1 MKKQLPMLALVC
13 LSSMLGATRATAQR
27 CSTCVG
33 EDTMPRLH
41 VLPALGLHVGTPQ
54 KASVALGVVVGE
66 DWQQYVSHGF
76 GSFGS
81 GYGIIATA
89 LRTWRDPWVAKDN
102 ATYVGGEVLI
112 WPIVFVGPRI
122 GVFRRTTGN
131 TSNGRWFVSLD
142 LGIGL

>member
-1 MKKQLPMLALVC
+1 
-13 LSSMLGATRATAQR
+13 
-27 CSTCVG
+27 
-33 EDTMPRLH
+33 
-41 VLPALGLHVGTPQ
+41 
-54 KASVALGVVVGE
+54 VVGE
-66 DWQQYVSHGF
+66 DWQQNGHDHSRNVALFAEPGLSAGRASVAYVSHGF

-112 WPIVFVGPRI
+112 WPIVFVGPRM